1 MRCMITHKVPKTVF
15 IVIQLILFLHIDNL
29 FSYLRY
35 HVAKHLYIKN
45 CPPRMAVLI
54 LSSADEVDAAF
65 CFSCGHSIEYHSISN
80 NSRGECSFE
89 ECDCRNYLDQEII
102 PQLEDIDHP

>member
-45 CPPRMAVLI
+45 CPPRMAW
-54 LSSADEVDAAF
+54 
-65 CFSCGHSIEYHSISN
+65 
-80 NSRGECSFE
+80 
-89 ECDCRNYLDQEII
+89 
-102 PQLEDIDHP
+102 